1 MKGRPDFA
9 YLWRRASQYRR
20 HAAAA
25 LDHLAAQELRHMA
38 ELYAAEAMKARLAE
52 LLAKRRR

>member
-1 MKGRPDFA
+1 MNGPHDAA
-9 YLWRRASQYRR
+9 YLWHRATMYRR

-25 LDHLAAQELRHMA
+25 LDRLAAQELRHMA

-52 LLAKRRR
+52 LLATRRR

>member
-1 MKGRPDFA
+1 MKSRHDA
-9 YLWRRASQYRR
+9 ASLWRRALLYRR

-25 LDHLAAQELRHMA
+25 LDRLARRELSHLS

-52 LLAKRRR
+52 FLAKRRR

>member
-1 MKGRPDFA
+1 MKGRSDFA
-9 YLWRRASQYRR
+9 YLWRRACQFRR

-25 LDHLAAQELRHMA
+25 LDDLAARELRQMS

>member
-1 MKGRPDFA
+1 MHGRNDAA
-9 YLWRRASQYRR
+9 YLWHRATQYRR

-25 LDHLAAQELRHMA
+25 LDRLAQQELRHMS

-52 LLAKRRR
+52 LLAMRRR

>member
-1 MKGRPDFA
+1 MKGRPDFV
-9 YLWRRASQYRR
+9 YLWRRASRYRR

-25 LDHLAAQELRHMA
+25 LDHLAAQELRQMSD
-38 ELYAAEAMKARLAE
+38 LYAAEAMKARLAE

>member
-1 MKGRPDFA
+1 MKGRSDFV
-9 YLWRRASQYRR
+9 YLWRRACRFRR

-25 LDHLAAQELRHMA
+25 LDHLAAQELRHMS
-38 ELYAAEAMKARLAE
+38 ELYAAEAMKARLAD